1 MADKSTLHSMG
12 NLVAA
17 DIARSITLTSG
28 RFWDINGKTGVFTLG
43 FVIDWYLIRNTAK
56 TFYHPSWP
64 LSRFAYFDALIQE
77 F

>member
-28 RFWDINGKTGVFTLG
+28 RFWDINGKNMDIYLG
-43 FVIDWYLIRNTAK
+43 FVVGWYLIRNTAK
-56 TFYHPSWP
+56 TF
-64 LSRFAYFDALIQE
+64 
-77 F
+77 